1 MKAREMDL
9 ALTSVQYNLLSML
22 SKSIALMEEMFFL
35 LSSES
40 KLQQIHNIHI
50 PDKKKKKKLSDLHGF
65 LNTSDRNS
73 NIVAGQQRNASD
85 IFFPRV
91 KQKGLRHHA
100 DLTILGQFITCKN
113 IKIPIKS
120 LLMGTRK
127 FYMKCSHKKLKSL
140 YCYIQ

>member
-50 PDKKKKKKLSDLHGF
+50 PDKKKK
-65 LNTSDRNS
+65 R
-73 NIVAGQQRNASD
+73 
-85 IFFPRV
+85 
-91 KQKGLRHHA
+91 
-100 DLTILGQFITCKN
+100 KN
-113 IKIPIKS
+113 
-120 LLMGTRK
+120 
-127 FYMKCSHKKLKSL
+127 
-140 YCYIQ
+140 